1 MIHTLASISMNH
13 RVFSALFTLLFLTSV
28 GFFSP
33 SANAQEQSEILF
45 TLGNKNVEKEEF
57 LYLITKGKKV
67 DPAAATLSREEFE
80 TNFDQFLLYK
90 LKVAEAEALGLDQS
104 EEFSREFGSFKESLI
119 APFLIKNGVE
129 EGELRKV
136 YSRMQEIVRASH
148 ILFQFPPN
156 ASNEDS
162 LTVLKLALKVK
173 LELEKGGDFSALA
186 LEYSDDP
193 SAKVNKGDLGYFT
206 GLQMVQ
212 QFEEAAYMLPVGSIS
227 DPVLSD
233 FGYHV
238 IQVNDRQANPGEVQ
252 VSHILVR
259 FDPEIASQEENA
271 RRKISD
277 IYAEIQKEN
286 TRWEEIVKSYS
297 EDPATK
303 DVGGILPWFGVGTMI
318 PEFEMAALSLT
329 EIGEISPPL
338 KTPYGYHI
346 LRLEGN
352 RTLQP
357 YEDLEQTIKSKILR
371 NSKSGMIQSQVIA
384 MQKARFGFKENEA
397 ELVRLSNALTSSD
410 LTSFGAQLQEKGLV
424 GAQLFTIQNKSYVAG
439 DLWKFM
445 QLEEIT
451 PKGSGTFLN
460 RWLEKFIAKTLEE
473 TEEKELEANNTDYKK
488 LLKEYRDGILMFS
501 LTNQEVWQKGLN
513 DSIGQ
518 QEFYK
523 NNLQNYQWK
532 TRVQAYL
539 VKVNDA
545 SKLENARKSLQNKG
559 FNSDSFASFEADYR
573 ANYPTAYATESGTFE
588 YEAHPILSKVDLN
601 QSYQE
606 LVVEGVPYVLVVG
619 KIYPPGPRKF
629 EEARGLVIRDYQAY
643 LDQTLTKR
651 LKEKYPIQINSGVKE
666 KAFAALNN

>member
-1 MIHTLASISMNH
+1 MNH
-13 RVFSALFTLLFLTSV
+13 RVLSAFFTLLFLTSV
-28 GFFSP
+28 GFFGLG
-33 SANAQEQSEILF
+33 AHAQEQTEVLF
-45 TLGNKNVEKEEF
+45 TVGSKAVAKEEF

-80 TNFDQFLLYK
+80 TNFDQFLLFQ
-90 LKVAEAEALGLDQS
+90 LKVAEAESMGLHQS
-104 EEFSREFGSFKESLI
+104 EEFDREFGSFKESLI

-136 YSRMQEIVRASH
+136 YGRMQEIVRARH
-148 ILFQFPPN
+148 ILFQLPPN
-156 ASNEDS
+156 ARNEDS
-162 LTVLKLALKVK
+162 LSVLTMALKVK
-173 LELEKGGDFSALA
+173 ADLENGGDFNALA
-186 LEYSDDP
+186 LEFSDDP

-233 FGYHV
+233 FGYHI

-259 FDPEIASQEENA
+259 FDPENSAQEENA
-271 RRKISD
+271 RRRISD

-303 DVGGILPWFGVGTMI
+303 EGGGILPWFGVGTMI
-318 PEFEMAALSLT
+318 PEFEMASLSLT

-346 LRLEGN
+346 LRLEGK
-352 RTLQP
+352 RPLQS

-384 MQKARFGFKENEA
+384 MQKSRFGFKENEA
-397 ELVRLSNALTSSD
+397 ELAKLSNTLISED
-410 LTSFGAQLQEKGLV
+410 LASFGTLV
-424 GAQLFTIQNKSYVAG
+424 KDKSLSGVQLFSVNNTSYVVG
-439 DLWKFM
+439 DLWNFM
-445 QLEEIT
+445 QAEEVT
-451 PKGSGTFLN
+451 PKGTGTFFN
-460 RWLEKFIAKTLEE
+460 RWLDKFVTETLEAI
-473 TEEKELEANNTDYKK
+473 EEKDLEANNSEYQK
-488 LLKEYRDGILMFS
+488 LIKEYRDGILMFS

-518 QEFYK
+518 KEFYK
-523 NNLQNYQWK
+523 NNIQNYQWK

-545 SKLENARKSLQNKG
+545 SKLDIARKSLQNKG
-559 FNSDSFASFEADYR
+559 FNTDSFASFEADYR

-588 YEAHPILSKVDLN
+588 YETHPILSKVDLN

-606 LVVEGVPYVLVVG
+606 LVVEGVPYILVVG

-629 EEARGLVIRDYQAY
+629 EEARGLVIRDYQAF
-643 LDQTLTKR
+643 LDQALLKR

-666 KAFAALNN
+666 KAFAALNQ

>member
-1 MIHTLASISMNH
+1 M
-13 RVFSALFTLLFLTSV
+13 
-28 GFFSP
+28 
-33 SANAQEQSEILF
+33 
-45 TLGNKNVEKEEF
+45 
-57 LYLITKGKKV
+57 
-67 DPAAATLSREEFE
+67 
-80 TNFDQFLLYK
+80 
-90 LKVAEAEALGLDQS
+90 
-104 EEFSREFGSFKESLI
+104 
-119 APFLIKNGVE
+119 
-129 EGELRKV
+129 
-136 YSRMQEIVRASH
+136 
-148 ILFQFPPN
+148 
-156 ASNEDS
+156 
-162 LTVLKLALKVK
+162 
-173 LELEKGGDFSALA
+173 
-186 LEYSDDP
+186 
-193 SAKVNKGDLGYFT
+193 NKGDLGYFT

-227 DPVLSD
+227 DPVVSD
-233 FGYHV
+233 FGYHI
-238 IQVNDRQANPGEVQ
+238 IQVKDRQANPGEVE

-259 FDPEIASQEENA
+259 FDAENSSQEENA

-286 TRWEEIVKSYS
+286 TRWEEIVKFYS
-297 EDPATK
+297 EDAATK
-303 DVGGILPWFGVGTMI
+303 EAGGILPWFGVGTMI

-329 EIGEISPPL
+329 EIGEISPPI

-346 LRLEGN
+346 LRLEGK
-352 RTLQP
+352 RPLQS
-357 YEDLEQTIKSKILR
+357 YEELEQTIKSKILR

-384 MQKARFGFKENEA
+384 MQKARYGFKENEA
-397 ELVRLSNALTSSD
+397 ELVRLSKTLTSED
-410 LTSFGAQLQEKGLV
+410 LTAFGAQLQEKGLIGV
-424 GAQLFTIQNKSYVAG
+424 QLFSINNSSFAVR

-445 QLEEIT
+445 QAEEVT
-451 PKGSGTFLN
+451 PKGSGTFFN
-460 RWLEKFIAKTLEE
+460 RWLDKFVAHTLAQ
-473 TEEKELEANNTDYKK
+473 TEEKDLEATNSDYQK

-523 NNLQNYQWK
+523 NNIQNYQWK

-545 SKLENARKSLQNKG
+545 SKLDNARKYLQNKR
-559 FNSDSFASFEADYR
+559 FNSTSFASFEADYR
-573 ANYPTAYATESGTFE
+573 ANFPNAYATESGTFE
-588 YEAHPILSKVDLN
+588 YESHPILSKVDLN

-619 KIYPPGPRKF
+619 SIYPPGPRKF

-643 LDQTLTKR
+643 LEQALTKR

>member
-1 MIHTLASISMNH
+1 MKKRALSAFVALNLILALSP
-13 RVFSALFTLLFLTSV
+13 FSFLAT
-28 GFFSP
+28 
-33 SANAQEQSEILF
+33 AQEKKEIIVVV
-45 TLGNKNVEKEEF
+45 GNISIDKEEF
-57 LYLITKGKKV
+57 LHLLSKEKDSEG
-67 DPAAATLSREEFE
+67 PATPLTRKEFDETFE
-80 TNFDQFLLYK
+80 TFLNFK
-90 LKVAEAEALGLDQS
+90 LKVIEAESIKLDQS
-104 EEFSREFGSFKESLI
+104 EEFNLEFSSLKESLT
-119 APFLIKNGVE
+119 APFLIKNSIE
-129 EGELRKV
+129 EGEVKKV
-136 YSRMQEIVRASH
+136 YGRMQEIVRASH

-156 ASNEDS
+156 ASHEDS
-162 LTVLKLALKVK
+162 LAMLKMALKVK
-173 LELEKGGDFSALA
+173 SELENGGKFNDLA
-186 LEYSDDP
+186 LTYSDDP

-212 QFEEAAYMLPVGSIS
+212 QFEEAAYMLPVGNIS
-227 DPVLSD
+227 DPILTD
-233 FGYHV
+233 FGYHI
-238 IQVNDRQANPGEVQ
+238 IQVNGRQPNPGEVQ

-259 FDPEIASQEENA
+259 FDAENTLQEENA

-286 TRWEEIVKSYS
+286 TLWEEIVKTYS

-303 DVGGILPWFGVGTMI
+303 ESGGILPWFGVGTMI
-318 PEFEMAALSLT
+318 PEFEMASFSLT
-329 EIGEISPPL
+329 EIGEVSPPI

-352 RTLQP
+352 RSLQS
-357 YEDLEQTIKSKILR
+357 YEELEQTIKSKILR

-384 MQKARFGFKENEA
+384 MQKARFGFIENEA
-397 ELVRLSNALTSSD
+397 EINRLSKTLIAED
-410 LTSFGAQLQEKGLV
+410 LASFGSLLKEKGLS
-424 GAQLFTIQNKSYVAG
+424 GAQLFTINSKPYVVG

-445 QLEEIT
+445 QLEEVT
-451 PKGSGTFLN
+451 PKGSGTFFV
-460 RWLEKFIAKTLEE
+460 RWLDKFVAKTLEQ
-473 TEEKELEANNTDYKK
+473 TEEKDLEANNTDYQK

-501 LTNQEVWQKGLN
+501 LTNQEVWQKGLS

-523 NNLQNYQWK
+523 NNIQNYQWK

-545 SKLENARKSLQNKG
+545 SKLENARKFLQNKG
-559 FNSDSFASFEADYR
+559 FNSESFAAFEGDYR
-573 ANYPTAYATESGTFE
+573 ANFPNAYATESGTFE
-588 YEAHPILSKVDLN
+588 YETHPILSKVDLN
-601 QSYQE
+601 QPYQE
-606 LVVEGVPYVLVVG
+606 LVMDGVPHILVVG

-643 LDQTLTKR
+643 LDQALTKR

>member
-1 MIHTLASISMNH
+1 MNH
-13 RVFSALFTLLFLTSV
+13 RVLSAIFTLLFLSSA
-28 GFFSP
+28 GFFSF
-33 SANAQEQSEILF
+33 SAHAQEQADVLF
-45 TLGNKNVEKEEF
+45 TVGNKAVEKEQF
-57 LYLITKGKKV
+57 LYLITKGKKI
-67 DPAAATLSREEFE
+67 DPAAAILSREEFE
-80 TNFDQFLLYK
+80 SNFDQFLLFQ
-90 LKVAEAEALGLDQS
+90 LKVAEAESMGLHQS
-104 EEFSREFGSFKESLI
+104 EEFDREFGSFKESLI

-136 YSRMQEIVRASH
+136 YGRMQEIVRASH
-148 ILFQFPPN
+148 ILFQLPPN

-162 LTVLKLALKVK
+162 LSRLKMALKVK
-173 LELEKGGDFSALA
+173 AELEKGGDFNALA

-227 DPVLSD
+227 DPVVSD
-233 FGYHV
+233 FGYHI
-238 IQVNDRQANPGEVQ
+238 IQVNDRQPNPGEVQ

-259 FDPEIASQEENA
+259 FDSENISQEENA
-271 RRKISD
+271 RRRISD

-286 TRWEEIVKSYS
+286 TRWEEIVKFYS

-303 DVGGILPWFGVGTMI
+303 ESGGILPWFGIGTMI
-318 PEFEMAALSLT
+318 AEFEMAALSLT
-329 EIGEISPPL
+329 EVGEISPPI

-346 LRLEGN
+346 LRLEGK
-352 RTLQP
+352 RPLQS
-357 YEDLEQTIKSKILR
+357 YEDLEQMIKSKILR
-371 NSKSGMIQSQVIA
+371 NSKSSMIQSQVIA
-384 MQKARFGFKENEA
+384 MQKARYGFKENEA
-397 ELVRLSNALTSSD
+397 ELAKLSKSLTSED
-410 LTSFGAQLQEKGLV
+410 LKAFGAQLQEKRLTGV
-424 GAQLFTIQNKSYVAG
+424 QLFSINNTSYAAG

-445 QLEEIT
+445 QAEEVT
-451 PKGSGTFLN
+451 PKGSGTFFN
-460 RWLEKFIAKTLEE
+460 RWLDRFVAESLEE
-473 TEEKELEANNTDYKK
+473 TEVKDLEATNTDYQK

-518 QEFYK
+518 LEFYK
-523 NNLQNYQWK
+523 NNIQNYQWK
-532 TRVQAYL
+532 TRVQAFL

-545 SKLENARKSLQNKG
+545 SMLDNARKFLQNKG
-559 FNSDSFASFEADYR
+559 FNSDSFATFEADYR
-573 ANYPTAYATESGTFE
+573 ANYPTAYVTESGTFE
-588 YEAHPILSKVDLN
+588 YEGHPILSKVDLN

-606 LVVEGVPYVLVVG
+606 LMVEGVPYVLVVG

-629 EEARGLVIRDYQAY
+629 EESRGLVIRDYQAF
-643 LDQTLTKR
+643 LDQTLLKR